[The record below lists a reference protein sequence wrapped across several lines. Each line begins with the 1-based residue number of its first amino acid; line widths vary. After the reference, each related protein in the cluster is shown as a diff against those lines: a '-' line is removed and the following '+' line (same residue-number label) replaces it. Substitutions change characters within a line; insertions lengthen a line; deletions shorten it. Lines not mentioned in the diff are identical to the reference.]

1 MMDNFV
7 NRTKPPAML
16 HYGIRLGITAIFI
29 AIALGLL
36 FRVTRGSF
44 DLFAFGCDDFA
55 YARQAELLRANGL
68 PTGLDT
74 RVNAPEARFIIDV
87 AASVSSDST
96 QWSEAVAPHCHHY
109 NAAVGH
115 VIDQYPPG
123 TGLILSVFPE
133 SRSLGFA
140 FIIGMTL
147 ISIVFVLIASQSSNV
162 GGMIVG
168 LATLAL
174 IDVTMMHPTALLS
187 ASVPIS
193 IAIIPLCAW
202 LSLVAFP
209 PPKERADVS
218 LAAAFGLVAGLLVAI
233 RLTNLFML
241 PGVACAIALNRELWR
256 SAKIKESAA
265 ALVAA
270 IGGFLLAGA
279 GLVLTADWINAGS
292 PFATTYSPHDATPPI
307 LSKELFTTNFAFYM
321 GTGFAAPITVAAF
334 VILILRTIVVSYR
347 RRWSSS
353 GASFGAIVCYALSL
367 IFFCIHLVRID
378 YYMLPASS
386 MTLCLIAFD
395 IMLNKHAKASRAIDT
410 LGWGI
415 LIVPFLILAAARS
428 ALLIPFSPTTAVPS
442 EVRDSQSVVWAD
454 VTSGTLLHYQ
464 HKYAAKI
471 IFSSA
476 CMQQHLIAKIL
487 QAGRPQY
494 FIEDSP
500 SMSEAIHNIAK
511 NLPLRQIG
519 DFKALKAYP
528 IWKLDGDATWTAA
541 QC

>member
-1 MMDNFV
+1 MDNVV
-7 NRTKPPAML
+7 NRTKPPGML

-44 DLFAFGCDDFA
+44 DLFAFGCDNFG
-55 YARQAELLRANGL
+55 YARQAELFRANGL
-68 PTGLDT
+68 LRGLDT

-87 AASVSSDST
+87 ATSISSDSAH
-96 QWSEAVAPHCHHY
+96 WSEAVAPHCHHY
-109 NAAVGH
+109 NAAVAH
-115 VIDQYPPG
+115 VITEYPPG
-123 TGLILSVFPE
+123 AGLVLSVFPE

-162 GGMIVG
+162 GGIILG

-174 IDVTMMHPTALLS
+174 IDETMIRPGALDS

-209 PPKERADVS
+209 PPKERASVS
-218 LAAAFGLVAGLLVAI
+218 LAAAFGFVAGLLVAI

-256 SAKIKESAA
+256 PTKIRASAA
-265 ALVAA
+265 PLVAA
-270 IGGFLLAGA
+270 IGGFLLAGV

-292 PFATTYSPHDATPPI
+292 PFATTYSPLDAMPPI
-307 LSKELFTTNFAFYM
+307 ISKELFTTNLAFYM
-321 GTGFAAPITVAAF
+321 ITGFAAPITVAAL
-334 VILILRTIVVSYR
+334 VTLVLRTIVVSYR
-347 RRWSSS
+347 RRWSNS

-367 IFFCIHLVRID
+367 IFFCTHLVRIP
-378 YYMLPASS
+378 YYMLPAST

-395 IMLNKHAKASRAIDT
+395 IMLNKHAKASRAIET
-410 LGWGI
+410 LGWRI
-415 LIVPFLILAAARS
+415 LIVPFLILAATRS
-428 ALLIPFSPTTAVPS
+428 ALLIPFSPTIAVPS
-442 EVRDSQSVVWAD
+442 EVRDSQAIVWAD
-454 VTSGTLLHYQ
+454 LTSGTLLHYQ

-476 CMQQHLIAKIL
+476 CMQQRLITKIL
-487 QAGRPQY
+487 QTGRPQY

-500 SMSEAIHNIAK
+500 AMTEAIHNIAK

-519 DFKALKAYP
+519 DFKALRAYP